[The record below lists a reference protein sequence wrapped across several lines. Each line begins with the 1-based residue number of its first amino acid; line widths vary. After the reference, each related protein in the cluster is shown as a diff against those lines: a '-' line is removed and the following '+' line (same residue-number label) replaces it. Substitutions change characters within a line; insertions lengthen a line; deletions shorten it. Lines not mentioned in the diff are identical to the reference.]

1 MYFAGFGYF
10 LGSFPITPPPPHA
23 PSPDGK
29 SELFSIVQVGSI
41 FENRGVLA
49 WQQLFSDQSVLISVE
64 GMTAMEQFVKLV
76 IWMSELV
83 EAELPQAH
91 VLEGAVSVLPRLQ
104 PVGACIA
111 HLLRK

>member
-10 LGSFPITPPPPHA
+10 LGSFPITPLPPPR
-23 PSPDGK
+23 PFPRWKIRIFLS
-29 SELFSIVQVGSI
+29 SI